1 MRASADTIAAI
12 ATGGGR
18 GGVGIVRV
26 SGPQARTIG
35 EGVIGTLP
43 AARVA
48 AARAFRDHDGATLDL
63 GLALWFPGPHSFT
76 GEDILELHGHGG
88 PVVLRLL
95 LERCL
100 ALGARLAQP
109 GEFSRRAFL
118 NERID
123 LAQAEAIIDLIDAAS
138 SEAARSAVRS
148 LRGEFSAAIDAVA
161 NGLLDLRVLVEAT
174 LDFPEEDGVDFL
186 AESDAR
192 ARLQRVRDALAAVFR
207 AARQGSV
214 LRDGLT
220 VVLAG
225 APNVGKSSLMNRLA
239 GEEVAIVTEHA
250 GTTRDAIRQTILV
263 GGMPV
268 HLVDT
273 AGLRESDDPVEKIGI
288 ERTRAAMVQADLV
301 LRVRA
306 APAVPQPARL
316 PGGTNAQRGDG
327 DSAGG
332 QRTHGDDGSDRAGS
346 DDPVEA
352 ALAALPPAIPRL
364 ELINKIDLSGE
375 APGVTGSERAAPG
388 EAPWT
393 IRVSARTG
401 DGLDLLRDALRRVGH
416 QGESSEGVFLARTRH
431 LDALTRAQAHLDRAA
446 SARLP
451 ADLLAEELRLAHE
464 ALGEI
469 VGRVSSDELLGE
481 IFGRFCIGK

>member
-12 ATGGGR
+12 ATAGGR

-26 SGPQARTIG
+26 SGPRARQVG
-35 EGVIGTLP
+35 EGVVGSLP
-43 AARVA
+43 APRVA
-48 AARAFRDHDGATLDL
+48 AARAFRDHDGSTLDL

-76 GEDILELHGHGG
+76 GDDVVELHGHGG

-100 ALGARLAQP
+100 ALGARLAEP
-109 GEFSRRAFL
+109 GEFSRRAFI

-123 LAQAEAIIDLIDAAS
+123 LAQAEAIVDLIDAAS

-148 LRGEFSAAIDAVA
+148 LRGEFSAAIDEVA
-161 NGLLDLRVLVEAT
+161 SGLLDLRVLVEAT

-192 ARLQRVRDALAAVFR
+192 SRLARVRAALAAVFR

-239 GEEVAIVTEHA
+239 GDEVAIVTEHP
-250 GTTRDAIRQTILV
+250 GTTRDAIRQTIV
-263 GGMPV
+263 IGGMPV

-273 AGLRESDDPVEKIGI
+273 AGLRESSDPVERIGI
-288 ERTRAAMVQADLV
+288 ERTRAALAQADLI
-301 LRVRA
+301 LQVRSVA
-306 APAVPQPARL
+306 A
-316 PGGTNAQRGDG
+316 
-327 DSAGG
+327 
-332 QRTHGDDGSDRAGS
+332 
-346 DDPVEA
+346 DPLHAEDA
-352 ALAALPPAIPRL
+352 ETTDALAALPASIPRL
-364 ELINKIDLSGE
+364 ELINKIDLIGE
-375 APGVTGSERAAPG
+375 PAAETGSEAQP
-388 EAPWT
+388 PWT
-393 IRVSARTG
+393 IRVSAKSG
-401 DGLDLLRDALRRVGH
+401 AGLDLLRAALRRVGH
-416 QGESSEGVFLARTRH
+416 QGESAEGVFLARTRH
-431 LDALTRAQAHLDRAA
+431 LDALARAGAHLDRAA
-446 SARLP
+446 GERLP
-451 ADLLAEELRLAHE
+451 ADLLAEELRLAHD

-469 VGRVSSDELLGE
+469 VGRVSSDDLLGE